1 MAGHPAESTF
11 AATELRDGLEEIIW
25 AEIWPECRREEKL
38 GIRTLPKEEIAD
50 AVLSRRSDNEIRIG
64 EVPGEQVLL
73 HGLFVDRCRRDSALQ
88 EALDRGQ
95 EFLTTAIVECKRQYK
110 AVVGPS
116 SIDRSANRGLQ
127 LRFQSLEAADMT
139 QLRPLS
145 I

>member
-1 MAGHPAESTF
+1 MAGHPAESTL

-38 GIRTLPKEEIAD
+38 RIRALPEEEIAY
-50 AVLSRRSDNEIRIG
+50 AVLSRSSDDEIRIG
-64 EVPGEQVLL
+64 EVPGKQVLL
-73 HGLFVDRCRRDSALQ
+73 DGLFVDRCRWDSARQ
-88 EALDRGQ
+88 KALDSGQ
-95 EFLTTAIVECKRQYK
+95 EFLTTAIVECKRQNK

-116 SIDRSANRGLQ
+116 SIDRSANRGLH
-127 LRFQSLEAADMT
+127 LRVQPFEATDVT